1 MIRTI
6 SVRNFKSL
14 KDFRL
19 DLNHNTALV
28 GLNGAGTS
36 TVLWELDFLSA
47 SMRLGDA
54 KVWLQRR
61 DCWTE
66 ELLSGTSLRSAISA
80 KHAQNAETAD
90 TTFTFSAVADSA
102 DGTSFLRWTGCFD
115 TQGNRVRCV
124 RETVER
130 SPTAAFD
137 PADTVT
143 VFSQDGRTYRSV
155 DGPEGP
161 ICFHFEGALLGNL
174 RDEMLPADCV
184 RLRNQ
189 LGAVRVL
196 DVLSL
201 TDLRA
206 DVKIDTQRPDGTWA
220 SGANGSPGFCLPC
233 RKRTSADSLPNFK
246 HS

>member
-28 GLNGAGTS
+28 GLNGAGKS

-115 TQGNRVRCV
+115 TQAIGSAACGR
-124 RETVER
+124 R
-130 SPTAAFD
+130 SSARRRPRSTPPT
-137 PADTVT
+137 P
-143 VFSQDGRTYRSV
+143 
-155 DGPEGP
+155 
-161 ICFHFEGALLGNL
+161 
-174 RDEMLPADCV
+174 
-184 RLRNQ
+184 
-189 LGAVRVL
+189 
-196 DVLSL
+196 
-201 TDLRA
+201 
-206 DVKIDTQRPDGTWA
+206 
-220 SGANGSPGFCLPC
+220 
-233 RKRTSADSLPNFK
+233 
-246 HS
+246 